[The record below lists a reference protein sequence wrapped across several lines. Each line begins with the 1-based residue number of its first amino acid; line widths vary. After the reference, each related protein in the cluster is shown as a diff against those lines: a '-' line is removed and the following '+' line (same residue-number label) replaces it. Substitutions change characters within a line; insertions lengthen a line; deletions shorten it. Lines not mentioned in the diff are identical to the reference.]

1 MSNQSVT
8 VRVRAS
14 GCCSRWSA
22 SESFRVEECSAPLI
36 ASPRSRFRPE
46 AAEYAQR
53 LGKALDRMAEEDR
66 RIDKNLR
73 RR

>member
-1 MSNQSVT
+1 
-8 VRVRAS
+8 
-14 GCCSRWSA
+14 
-22 SESFRVEECSAPLI
+22 VEECSAPLI

-66 RIDKNLR
+66 RIDKNLPR
-73 RR
+73 R